1 MKKTI
6 SRQRIRKALTIFSF
20 LLLPVTFAYISC
32 PIIVKGA
39 SEGIVTGG
47 LVVFVLLFA
56 CSLFFGRLWC
66 GWLCPA
72 GGLQEIY
79 AHINNKI
86 VNITKLGLLKY
97 LMFLTIIFVPL
108 VSAIRSAGGLNA
120 IDFFYNTYH
129 GISIEQP
136 GAYTIF
142 LAQIAFITAFSLLA
156 GRRGFC
162 RYFCPI
168 AVIMIAGRVTGRAI
182 GNLMRSPAL
191 SLSADAARCTNCRK
205 CSKVCP
211 MGLDVNLM
219 VLDDRMENVECIF
232 CFACVDIC
240 PEKAIRY
247 ALKK

>member
-1 MKKTI
+1 MKNTMN
-6 SRQRIRKALTIFSF
+6 RQRIREALVIFSF

-39 SEGIVTGG
+39 SEGVITGG
-47 LVVFVLLFA
+47 LIVFTLLFLS
-56 CSLFFGRLWC
+56 SLFFGRLWC

-79 AHINNKI
+79 AHINNK
-86 VNITKLGLLKY
+86 NISINKLNWLKY
-97 LMFLTIIFVPL
+97 LMFILIIFVPL
-108 VSAIRSAGGLNA
+108 ISAIRSAGGLTT
-120 IDFFYNTYH
+120 IDFFYNTHH

-142 LAQIAFITAFSLLA
+142 LAQITFITAFSLLA

-168 AVIMIAGRVTGRAI
+168 AVIMIITRTIR
-182 GNLMRSPAL
+182 NLIRWPAL
-191 SLSADAARCTNCRK
+191 HLAADATLCTNCRK
-205 CSKVCP
+205 CSKSCP
-211 MGLDVNLM
+211 TGLDVNIM
-219 VLDDRMENVECIF
+219 VQEDRMENVECIF

-240 PEKAIRY
+240 PKKAIRY
-247 ALKK
+247 ELKD

>member
-1 MKKTI
+1 MKRTI
-6 SRQRIRKALTIFSF
+6 SRQRLRKALIIFSF

-39 SEGIVTGG
+39 SEGIITGG
-47 LVVFVLLFA
+47 LIVFLLLFA
-56 CSLFFGRLWC
+56 GSLFFGRLWC

-79 AHINNKI
+79 AHINNKRI
-86 VNITKLGLLKY
+86 SINKLGLLKY

-108 VSAIRSAGGLNA
+108 ISAIRSAGGLKA

-129 GISIEQP
+129 GISIAQP

-142 LAQIAFITAFSLLA
+142 LAQIIFITAFSLLA

-168 AVIMIAGRVTGRAI
+168 AVIMIIGRTIR
-182 GNLMRSPAL
+182 NLIRWPAL
-191 SLSADAARCTNCRK
+191 HLAADAALCKNCRK
-205 CSKVCP
+205 CSKICP

-219 VLDDRMENVECIF
+219 VMDGHMENVECIF

-240 PEKAIRY
+240 PKKAIQY
-247 ALKK
+247 ALKQ

>member
-6 SRQRIRKALTIFSF
+6 SRQRIRKALIIFSF

-129 GISIEQP
+129 GISIEQS

-182 GNLMRSPAL
+182 RNLMRSPAL
-191 SLSADAARCTNCRK
+191 SLSADAALCTNCRK
-205 CSKVCP
+205 CSKICP

-219 VLDDRMENVECIF
+219 VLDGRMENVECIF

-240 PEKAIRY
+240 PGKAIHH
-247 ALKK
+247 ALKE